1 MGRGARTLKPA
12 PKPAGPRGGAGATSD
27 SGRRNRPL
35 VRAPSYAPDVTR
47 LRASRDTAR
56 LLAQFCAQET
66 APPLV
71 VEGEALAL
79 LRALPADSIDCVVTS
94 PPYWGHRD
102 YAGGGLGQES
112 SPEAYVDAL
121 VAHAHEIR
129 RILAPAGSFW
139 LNLGDSYRDKCL
151 VGVPW
156 RTAIRLV
163 DEVGLVLRNEVIW
176 HKIKGGPDT
185 ARDKLR
191 NVHEQVFHFVRS
203 PSGYRYD
210 VDAIRSRPRAA
221 RVEGGAV
228 VSATGVRG
236 VRYRRQLELSTAL
249 DASERRRALEALD
262 AALAEV
268 RAGTLADFRMIIR
281 GQQRTTHSDSALVSG
296 RARQLARDG
305 FYLLRYHP
313 RGSKPGDV
321 WDILPE
327 GSPGRVAHFAPF
339 PPDLCR
345 IPILAT
351 APPRGVVLDPFCG
364 TGTALA
370 VAVELGRRALGFEL
384 APSYAALARAR
395 IAAVTARRPR
405 R

>member
-1 MGRGARTLKPA
+1 MA
-12 PKPAGPRGGAGATSD
+12 P
-27 SGRRNRPL
+27 
-35 VRAPSYAPDVTR
+35 RA
-47 LRASRDTAR
+47 RASQQAAR
-56 LLAQFCAQET
+56 LLARFCADEA

-79 LRALPADSIDCVVTS
+79 LRALPGDSIDCVLTS
-94 PPYWGHRD
+94 PPYWGHRT
-102 YAGGGLGQES
+102 YAGGGLGQE
-112 SPEAYVDAL
+112 PTPAAFVDAL

-129 RILAPAGSFW
+129 RVLAPTGSFW
-139 LNLGDSYRDKCL
+139 LNLGDSYRAKCL

-163 DEVGLVLRNEVIW
+163 DEVGFVLRNEIVW
-176 HKIKGGPDT
+176 HKVKGGPDT

-191 NVHEQVFHFVRS
+191 NVHEQVFHFVRRAT
-203 PSGYRYD
+203 GYHYD
-210 VDAIRSRPRAA
+210 ADAIRSRPRAA

-249 DASERRRALEALD
+249 SADERHRALAALEAT
-262 AALAEV
+262 LAEV
-268 RAGTLADFRMIIR
+268 RAGTLADFRLILR
-281 GQQRTTHSDSALVSG
+281 GQQRPTHSDSALVSG

-313 RGSKPGDV
+313 DGAKPGDV

-327 GSPGRVAHFAPF
+327 GSQRRTAHFAPF
-339 PPDLCR
+339 PADLCR

-351 APPRGVVLDPFCG
+351 APRGGLVLDPFCG
-364 TGTALA
+364 TGTTLA
-370 VAVELGRRALGFEL
+370 VATELGRRALGFEL
-384 APSYAALARAR
+384 APSYAALARR
-395 IAAVTARRPR
+395 RLAAVTARPPTR
-405 R
+405 

>member
-1 MGRGARTLKPA
+1 M
-12 PKPAGPRGGAGATSD
+12 S
-27 SGRRNRPL
+27 
-35 VRAPSYAPDVTR
+35 
-47 LRASRDTAR
+47 
-56 LLAQFCAQET
+56 
-66 APPLV
+66 LV

-79 LRALPADSIDCVVTS
+79 LRALPDDSVDCVLTS
-94 PPYWGHRD
+94 PPYWGHRA
-102 YAGGGLGQES
+102 YASGGLGQERA
-112 SPEAYVDAL
+112 PEAYVDAL
-121 VAHAHEIR
+121 VAHAREIR
-129 RILAPAGSFW
+129 RVLLPTGSFW

-163 DEVGLVLRNEVIW
+163 DEVGLVLRNEVVW

-203 PSGYRYD
+203 ASGYHYD
-210 VDAIRSRPRAA
+210 ADAIRSRPRAA

-249 DASERRRALEALD
+249 DSGERRRALEALD

-281 GQQRTTHSDSALVSG
+281 SQQRTTHSDSALVSG

-305 FYLLRYHP
+305 FYLMRYHP

-351 APPRGVVLDPFCG
+351 APPRGLVLDPFCG
-364 TGTALA
+364 TGTTLA